1 MTLSSINFAECHLG
15 PKAAAEV
22 AKVCAASAAL
32 TSLNISKNR
41 LTCKDAI
48 DGDLSGLIELGKA
61 MAASSTLSSINFAE
75 CYLGPKATAEVAKA
89 CAASAA
95 LTKLNVSQN
104 SIGDE
109 AMQALQRVAPSS
121 VQLIQ

>member
-1 MTLSSINFAECHLG
+1 MDVGQAIILAWWLSL
-15 PKAAAEV
+15 PV
-22 AKVCAASAAL
+22 SAAL
-32 TSLNISKNR
+32 TSLNISKNG
-41 LTCKDAI
+41 LTYKDAI

-61 MAASSTLSSINFAE
+61 MAASSTLSSINFSE
-75 CYLGPKATAEVAKA
+75 CYLGPKAAAEVAKV

-95 LTKLNVSQN
+95 LTELNVSQN

-121 VQLIQ
+121 VQLIH